1 MRFCGLNAY
10 LMYSGNEIHMYAP
23 SDLEPFFPNL
33 LCFGNEHK
41 DCLFCEFDS
50 ENDNLFLW

>member
-50 ENDNLFLW
+50 ENDNLFL